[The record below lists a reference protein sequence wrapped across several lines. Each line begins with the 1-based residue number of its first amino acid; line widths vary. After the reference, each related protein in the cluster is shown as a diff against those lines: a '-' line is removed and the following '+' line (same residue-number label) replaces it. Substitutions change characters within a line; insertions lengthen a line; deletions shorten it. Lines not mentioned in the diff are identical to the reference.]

1 MDIDQSVNGWFERIS
16 LIQRKADH
24 YKLHQDI
31 LSWVL
36 HTYCFYNTLLSL
48 PMFTQTNKYNFVAD
62 HYRIRTVLIFIL
74 NQRELLLVDILVY
87 YAAVVHDFTMKLLK
101 KSMLL
106 VCQYI
111 Y

>member
-36 HTYCFYNTLLSL
+36 HTCFYNNTLLSL
-48 PMFTQTNKYNFVAD
+48 SMFTKTIKYNFVTD
-62 HYRIRTVLIFIL
+62 YYQIRTVLIFTL
-74 NQRELLLVDILVY
+74 NQRELLLVHTLVY
-87 YAAVVHDFTMKLLK
+87 YAAAVHDFTMKLLK
-101 KSMLL
+101 KLMLL
-106 VCQYI
+106 VCQYN